1 MKIIST
7 NIAQPKTVIWKNK
20 EVTTG
25 IFKEPV
31 EDTITLGVED
41 VEGDN
46 VIDRRYHGGEDK
58 ACYLY
63 SADHYPFWKEKYS
76 GLDWKY
82 GMFGENLTVEGLQ
95 ETRIRI
101 GNTYQLGSVV

>member
-1 MKIIST
+1 MKVIST
-7 NIAQPKTVIWKNK
+7 NISQPKTVIWKGK

-31 EDTITLGVED
+31 SEPLLLEKTD
-41 VEGDN
+41 VKGDH

-58 ACYLY
+58 ACYMY
-63 SADHYPFWKEKYS
+63 SADHYPFWKERYEH
-76 GLDWKY
+76 LEWNY

-95 ETRIRI
+95 ETDI
-101 GNTYQLGSVV
+101 NMTAY